1 MPENPVT
8 YILSTQRNPAPLNI
22 HAPDALHCILECYLR
37 KTLEREHEPASS
49 QSRGSILRA
58 VKRAISSPGR
68 RLQHTTERWKV
79 RSVPN
84 HTINPQDR
92 SRGANLLVDGKE
104 SSRTSSRNPNTRRLS
119 ARSLKPYHPVLQDG
133 TSVTQLSEARSRR
146 INESLRHRAV
156 AFCAIRQ
163 TMIRTRLQTR
173 RLWQVWAL
181 LGSILVACGSLSA
194 SVGPVFGQDNP
205 DAHSA
210 HHPPAATSEQAS
222 PPTNSSTAPA
232 AMPTTPAAPPQANPM
247 GGMGEMMGQMMK
259 QPAKQFYP
267 SLMNM
272 PTLTPEAHQYLE
284 REAQQSLAT
293 GAQSIGS
300 GQTELHHAMAQKD
313 AVAIQKAAA
322 GVREGLLQAES
333 GAAALRALS
342 EGQEPRQF
350 ALTWFKGQ
358 MSLPVKDWM
367 SGDGLWG
374 LSWYHLTM
382 MAFLVAFLLGAVLIH
397 YARLRSISKLVQ
409 RLTPTPAGSSAPVAP
424 TASAPPS
431 SSAAPPAP
439 AQAPVVAAATS
450 TPASAPKRPWSGP
463 LRVAAIFEETPNVKT
478 FRFVGTDAGA
488 IPFTFIPGQFLT
500 FSAEVDGKPIRRSY
514 TIASSPTQHHYVEIT
529 VKREEQGAESRYLHD
544 HVAIGDRIEV
554 SGPSGVFTFT
564 STEAASI
571 VLIGGGVGITPL
583 MCIIRY
589 LTDRAFPGDIF
600 FLYAARTPQDFIF
613 REELDYLVKRHRNLH
628 VSATM
633 ARAEGTSWTGTVGYI
648 SKEFVAHA
656 VPDIARRRV
665 HVCGPPPMM
674 EAVKAQLLELGV
686 ARGKIK
692 TEAFGPALGA
702 APAPA
707 ATPGPPALTA
717 VPAPAPAISEGAP
730 TPATPAAATKAAPAI
745 PSAQVEVQFSKSGK
759 TGPLAPDQSVLEAA
773 EAIGV
778 AIDFSCRVGT
788 CGTCVVPLLKGAVT
802 MAVEEGLPPADKARG
817 IILACQAKSAG
828 ALVVDA

>member
-1 MPENPVT
+1 M
-8 YILSTQRNPAPLNI
+8 
-22 HAPDALHCILECYLR
+22 
-37 KTLEREHEPASS
+37 
-49 QSRGSILRA
+49 
-58 VKRAISSPGR
+58 
-68 RLQHTTERWKV
+68 
-79 RSVPN
+79 
-84 HTINPQDR
+84 
-92 SRGANLLVDGKE
+92 
-104 SSRTSSRNPNTRRLS
+104 
-119 ARSLKPYHPVLQDG
+119 
-133 TSVTQLSEARSRR
+133 TQLA
-146 INESLRHRAV
+146 LRYRAA
-156 AFCAIRQ
+156 AFCSIRQ
-163 TMIRTRLQTR
+163 TMICTRLR
-173 RLWQVWAL
+173 PRGLWQVWAL
-181 LGSILVACGSLSA
+181 LGSLLVASGSLSA
-194 SVGPVFGQDNP
+194 LVGPVFAQDNP

-210 HHPPAATSEQAS
+210 HHPPAATSGEPS
-222 PPTNSSTAPA
+222 PPPNSGTAPTA
-232 AMPTTPAAPPQANPM
+232 TPVTPAASPTASPM

-272 PTLTPEAHQYLE
+272 PTLTPEARQYIE
-284 REAQQSLAT
+284 REAQQRLAT

-300 GQTELHHAMAQKD
+300 GETELHHAIAQKNP
-313 AVAIQKAAA
+313 VAIQNAAA
-322 GVREGLLQAES
+322 VVRQGVLQAES

-350 ALTWFKGQ
+350 ALTWFRGQ
-358 MSLPVKDWM
+358 MSVPAKEGM
-367 SGDGLWG
+367 SMSDGPWG
-374 LSWYHLTM
+374 LSWYHLSM

-397 YARLRSISKLVQ
+397 YSRLRTIGRLVQ
-409 RLTPTPAGSSAPVAP
+409 RLTPAPVGSSLPVAALTPA
-424 TASAPPS
+424 PS
-431 SSAAPPAP
+431 SSPAAPLAP
-439 AQAPVVAAATS
+439 AQAPVIASATS
-450 TPASAPKRPWSGP
+450 TQASAPKRPWSGP

-500 FSAEVDGKPIRRSY
+500 FSAEIDGKPIRRSY

-529 VKREEQGAESRYLHD
+529 VKREELGAESRYLHD

-564 STEAASI
+564 SAEADSI

-583 MCIIRY
+583 MCIVRY
-589 LTDRAFPGDIF
+589 LTDSAFPGDIF

-633 ARAEGTSWTGTVGYI
+633 ARAEGTSWTGTVGFI
-648 SKEFVAHA
+648 SKEFIAHA

-707 ATPGPPALTA
+707 ATPGRPLRQRYPRRRQQFLR
-717 VPAPAPAISEGAP
+717 VPRRP
-730 TPATPAAATKAAPAI
+730 
-745 PSAQVEVQFSKSGK
+745 Q
-759 TGPLAPDQSVLEAA
+759 LRL
-773 EAIGV
+773 
-778 AIDFSCRVGT
+778 
-788 CGTCVVPLLKGAVT
+788 
-802 MAVEEGLPPADKARG
+802 
-817 IILACQAKSAG
+817 
-828 ALVVDA
+828 

>member
-1 MPENPVT
+1 
-8 YILSTQRNPAPLNI
+8 
-22 HAPDALHCILECYLR
+22 
-37 KTLEREHEPASS
+37 
-49 QSRGSILRA
+49 
-58 VKRAISSPGR
+58 
-68 RLQHTTERWKV
+68 
-79 RSVPN
+79 
-84 HTINPQDR
+84 
-92 SRGANLLVDGKE
+92 
-104 SSRTSSRNPNTRRLS
+104 
-119 ARSLKPYHPVLQDG
+119 
-133 TSVTQLSEARSRR
+133 
-146 INESLRHRAV
+146 
-156 AFCAIRQ
+156 
-163 TMIRTRLQTR
+163 
-173 RLWQVWAL
+173 
-181 LGSILVACGSLSA
+181 
-194 SVGPVFGQDNP
+194 
-205 DAHSA
+205 
-210 HHPPAATSEQAS
+210 
-222 PPTNSSTAPA
+222 
-232 AMPTTPAAPPQANPM
+232 M

-272 PTLTPEAHQYLE
+272 PTLTPEARQYIE
-284 REAQQSLAT
+284 REAQQRLAT

-300 GQTELHHAMAQKD
+300 GETELHHAMAQKD
-313 AVAIQKAAA
+313 AVAIQNAAA

-358 MSLPVKDWM
+358 MSLPVKDWT

-382 MAFLVAFLLGAVLIH
+382 MAFLVAFLLGAILIH
-397 YARLRSISKLVQ
+397 YARLRSIGKLVQ
-409 RLTPTPAGSSAPVAP
+409 RLTPPPAGSSAPVAP
-424 TASAPPS
+424 TWSAPL
-431 SSAAPPAP
+431 

-450 TPASAPKRPWSGP
+450 TPASAPKRPWSGL

-478 FRFVGTDAGA
+478 FRFVGTDAGV

-500 FSAEVDGKPIRRSY
+500 FSAEIDGKPIRRSY

-564 STEAASI
+564 SAEADSI

-583 MCIIRY
+583 MCIVRY

-600 FLYAARTPQDFIF
+600 FLYAARTPPDFIF

-648 SKEFVAHA
+648 SKEFIAHA

-692 TEAFGPALGA
+692 SEAFGPALGA

-707 ATPGPPALTA
+707 PAATSAPSSLTG
-717 VPAPAPAISEGAP
+717 VPTPAPSLPAGGP
-730 TPATPAAATKAAPAI
+730 TPATPAVAAEAAPAI

-773 EAIGV
+773 EALGV

-788 CGTCVVPLLKGAVT
+788 CGTCVVPLLKGSVT